1 MDRLHCWYRPDQ
13 TIGNGA
19 MTSNCKPGRVVRAAG
34 DKLGDNLEVHGDFQ
48 LILTM

>member
-1 MDRLHCWYRPDQ
+1 MDRLHYWYRPDQ

-19 MTSNCKPGRVVRAAG
+19 MTSNRKTGRVVRAAG
-34 DKLGDNLEVHGDFQ
+34 DKFGNNIEVNGDFQ